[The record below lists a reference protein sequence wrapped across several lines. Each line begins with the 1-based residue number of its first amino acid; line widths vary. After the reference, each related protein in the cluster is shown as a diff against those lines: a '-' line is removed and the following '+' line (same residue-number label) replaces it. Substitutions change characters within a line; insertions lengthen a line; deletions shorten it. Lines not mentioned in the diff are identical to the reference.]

1 MTSLEM
7 IGAISVLFLACHAI
21 AAAVSATRAWY
32 LDRWHRRLG
41 IPARDA
47 VLQAMVDAGIPTCAR
62 PVSKRGR
69 TVVVGIGFFDS
80 IRNYPIDT
88 SLPETMARDA
98 AAAVVAERAGMRGQ

>member
-1 MTSLEM
+1 MASLEM

-32 LDRWHRRLG
+32 LDRWHRRVGL
-41 IPARDA
+41 PARGGGP
-47 VLQAMVDAGIPTCAR
+47 QAQGDGGIPTGAG
-62 PVSKRGR
+62 PVSERGR